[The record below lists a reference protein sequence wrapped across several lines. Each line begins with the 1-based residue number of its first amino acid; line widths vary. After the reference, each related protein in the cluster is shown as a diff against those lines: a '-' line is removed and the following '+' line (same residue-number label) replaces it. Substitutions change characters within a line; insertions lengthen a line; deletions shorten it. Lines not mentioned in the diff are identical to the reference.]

1 MPRVPRDADCAAMAD
16 STPDRTVADAI
27 ERVLAAEQ
35 TAAAALATADEAAR
49 VAIEAAR
56 ERRRLL
62 LERARQR
69 MGRLHAAAEQRLAAR
84 LQQLEAAAVTDTPD
98 AAQLQAAAS
107 AVIAALAERLTTGG
121 AA

>member
-1 MPRVPRDADCAAMAD
+1 MAD
-16 STPDRTVADAI
+16 ITPDRTVADAI

-35 TAAAALATADEAAR
+35 TAAAALAAADEAAR

-69 MGRLHAAAEQRLAAR
+69 VGRLHAAAEQRLAAR
-84 LQQLEAAAVTDTPD
+84 LQQLEAAAVTDTLD
-98 AAQLQAAAS
+98 AVQLQAAA
-107 AVIAALAERLTTGG
+107 AAAIAALAERLTTDEV
-121 AA
+121 A